1 MKETREIVLHHALPW
16 STARPV
22 YVKVTL
28 PKEPWVCDTTMS
40 LKRTSSDGTEQR
52 VGGSQDASA

>member
-28 PKEPWVCDTTMS
+28 PREPWLCEKTLNETS
-40 LKRTSSDGTEQR
+40 LDGTTQK
-52 VGGSQDASA
+52 VGGSLDATT